1 MKNWFLYPFSVL
13 FVFIITISILIGE
26 DKAWVDCSNEDD
38 LYRYIN
44 EDWKVDKVINQSF
57 NAEKY
62 GDIIEKYE
70 IENEKYVITQEVTY
84 QELWRVDPKTNSRTS
99 IKRVF
104 SFGKFAKECAMI
116 KEQPIF
122 FASVKEYF
130 FGGGWAE
137 PNRLTIFDLKGNKIG
152 IAPSWE
158 YVDELCKFY

>member
-1 MKNWFLYPFSVL
+1 MKHRFLHLISIL
-13 FVFIITISILIGE
+13 FLFIITISLLIGE
-26 DKAWVDCSNEDD
+26 DKAWAAS
-38 LYRYIN
+38 Y
-44 EDWKVDKVINQSF
+44 KSF

-84 QELWRVDPKTNSRTS
+84 QELWLVDPKTNSRTS

-104 SFGKFAKECAMI
+104 SFGKFAKECTMI

-130 FGGGWAE
+130 FAGGWAE
-137 PNRLTIFDLKGNKIG
+137 PTRLTIFDLKGNKVG
-152 IAPSWE
+152 IAPSYE
-158 YVDELCKFY
+158 YADELCKFY